1 MRVET
6 HACMQH
12 VHYCCSTLITMGLC
26 RKKRVLRLLHIK
38 PQQILFSEPPLVT
51 YGRTDGQTGVFL
63 QLFAANTSKCLAGKL
78 IGVFKGGST
87 AIIKRMWKQGI

>member
-1 MRVET
+1 
-6 HACMQH
+6 
-12 VHYCCSTLITMGLC
+12 MGLC

-87 AIIKRMWKQGI
+87 AIIKECGNKVFDKNQELNGTDSSKS